1 MDRIENLAPLSEAH
15 GLTSYEGDLIYC
27 DASAGYIVR
36 ISVGR

>member
-27 DASAGYIVR
+27 DTSTGSVIR

>member
-1 MDRIENLAPLSEAH
+1 MDRIENLAPLSESH

-27 DASAGYIVR
+27 DTSTRYVVR